1 MFPRYL
7 MKTLMSEYNWL
18 QGSVA
23 TYLRCDGVVNNQIKK
38 GLLLSLPVKNNK
50 SVNIW
55 QGYMQEGGCL
65 RLVHFL
71 RLLLV
76 WWPGE
81 SAPPRDARIAFFN
94 IRILSVSIKNYPYPI
109 RSDVDNWYPY
119 PIRIRGSTMVQ
130 YDTVSHPHCSS
141 QVFPFELD
149 WHVVHST
156 YTTVVQ

>member
-65 RLVHFL
+65 RLVLFL
-71 RLLLV
+71 RLLLM

-94 IRILSVSIKNYPYPI
+94 ICILSVSIKNYPYPI

-119 PIRIRGSTMVQ
+119 PWFYYGTIWHRQSPTLFVSGVPIWTRLACST
-130 YDTVSHPHCSS
+130 
-141 QVFPFELD
+141 
-149 WHVVHST
+149 
-156 YTTVVQ
+156 